1 MYEKFMSIE
10 TVDLKWE
17 EILSGASTG
26 IVREVESLRQNIEW
40 GHGAS
45 FNRYDKWG
53 KSVSGTLC
61 EMALSKKMQSYF
73 SHSVNNFF
81 GKDLI
86 INNKPVQVRSQLYSK
101 QNKSLIIRKGF
112 KAEDYY
118 FLVGDDT
125 PTFYF
130 HGYIQAKDCQKCGS
144 WTNFGKNDRPY
155 VWSIPLDKLK
165 PITEFINE
173 T

>member
-101 QNKSLIIRKGF
+101 PNKSLIIRKGF

-130 HGYIQAKDCQKCGS
+130 YGYIQAKNCQKCGN
-144 WTNFGKNDRPY
+144 WTNFGKEERPY
-155 VWSIPLDKLK
+155 VWSIPINNLK
-165 PITEFINE
+165 PIEEFKNE
-173 T
+173 